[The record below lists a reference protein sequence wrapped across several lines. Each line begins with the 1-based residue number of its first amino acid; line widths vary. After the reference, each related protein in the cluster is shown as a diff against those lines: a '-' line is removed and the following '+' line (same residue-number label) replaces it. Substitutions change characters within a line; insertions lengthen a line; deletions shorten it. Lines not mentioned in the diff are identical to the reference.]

1 MINVK
6 SACVKAEEGISLVSH
21 GNSKSSVRL
30 AKIRDRY
37 SMVRLGYSVW

>member
-1 MINVK
+1 MIKVK

-30 AKIRDRY
+30 AKIRYVIVDT
-37 SMVRLGYSVW
+37 VHLIRL